1 VLVLVVVAATQSPA
15 KNRPAELPQ
24 DDDYEDT

>member
-1 VLVLVVVAATQSPA
+1 VVVAATQSPA